1 LTTHTIYEIT
11 GSGYGSETLRA
22 HLIYMR
28 GVSLGPED
36 KAVTETQPPAIEQIK
51 YEMAPPG
58 FSGVVHKM
66 KDKGLTTEQA
76 FTLAWS
82 MYKKG
87 HKAHVAPEGFVRRNR
102 GMQCSECHFRTYSTT
117 EADKHRRTVH
127 LHLQESVKQADLD
140 FLKSFDHN
148 FEGMGPQLFLLPIA
162 KVHGY
167 EPLALATSVG
177 ESTRYSFVKHSTRPK
192 DYLQLELKSDSKS
205 YGTVAG
211 WVRYSNGFANA
222 TRGRSVEELNR
233 HLLES
238 ESPFLPSIAVGA
250 SEHPLPAQQPLK
262 TDPSHSLPPKVAPVG
277 PVLPDHPKHEDDMGM
292 MTYDQP
298 QANQADDDEQTPQDM
313 DATDSDEAVGHPYY
327 HGGNLSCPDCGAP
340 YEVILSSTKDL
351 ECTQC
356 HTKTPLSE
364 MSPYRLIH
372 HLDILSHHGFT
383 PIASKHTSGKT
394 TNSVYKN
401 KDRHFIVVNPHN
413 GSWAHHAGDRKVFG
427 SRLPNLDQHLSRH
440 YGNNKFV
447 EAAQPN
453 MWAVKNKDAKKRHKL
468 FAILAAL
475 HGNSGKYSLEDV
487 NKALNAEGLPAIA
500 RDGWYGRNE
509 GAFTPGA
516 PVGGSAF
523 TGRQM
528 KQQMDADD
536 DDHEGDTEPH
546 MRFRRGHSPHQKHL
560 HWMFS
565 DDESVNE
572 ATEYKGGYKGIVRE
586 LPEPPNSRPNHKGSE
601 WMGRIPLIH
610 GYRQHTQAN
619 EAGAPMKFTH
629 QTTDHVLTISR
640 SMSDEGAREG
650 RGWKIEH
657 RGRMLNQGRGAA
669 EMHSALRK
677 IHTPHAKEA
686 RDLII
691 PANQHVDRKKRLL
704 DRVKERKLRR
714 VVGSKST
721 TESLDEGVPAHHQ
734 RMMDE
739 FHAAKDPRVRAELKS
754 VSAPDRVR
762 IGYMEV
768 PHEHQGKGLA
778 SHTMKLMTHLADKH
792 KVPMELTA
800 SSRGDK
806 GDLEQDHL
814 YHMYGK
820 HGFVRQPDHSG
831 VHSFHGEELG
841 STMVREPKAHTE
853 SFFESHPVKR
863 EIEAAGFTLHKDQ
876 ALGFHD
882 DDRDYTY
889 THPSGSQ
896 LNVTHR
902 PTAPHGHPFSWAYHG
917 KNAGSS
923 NAGTNQK
930 TLKMHLARIQKYGE
944 SLNEASRY
952 QGMEVKRGPHFSDS
966 YHGEAGEYHVHINGE
981 HKHTMFREP
990 SNGWWHES
998 VPGKHFSQTVL
1009 GFNRKEAEDTL
1020 AKKHNL
1026 AKHESFEE
1034 DFTPEDP
1041 SMAREHLKKHGWHE
1055 VPGTRSNNSQSSFHV
1070 HADPKYSE
1078 HHFKVHPDG
1087 SWEHH
1092 KGSADGGGKIHDFK
1106 LKGKGHSAEQ
1116 LHNYLS
1122 GGAKKPAAA
1131 APPEPKAHIPAPGPA
1146 KRPTPPAAS
1155 PKASVAKPPAH
1166 RGVDKYGD
1174 GEIARN
1180 LRAKLGL
1187 QHGKKKKYWW
1197 EEVDA
1202 DSDDQDP
1209 GAGGGA
1215 NGEPNINQINKN
1227 LRDGTADAIQGKT
1240 DTVEPDEPLK
1250 PSRSGPN
1257 HKNAQ

>member
-102 GMQCSECHFRTYSTT
+102 GMQCSESNCNFRTYSTT

-238 ESPFLPSIAVGA
+238 ESPFQPSIAVGA

-262 TDPSHSLPPKVAPVG
+262 TDPSHSLPTKVAPVG

-383 PIASKHTSGKT
+383 PIASKHTAGKT

-440 YGNNKFV
+440 YGNSKFV
-447 EAAQPN
+447 EAKNHWAPRAPKEDKCVACKKAVSKCSCDTMKGHPYGCNCARCWDKANAPQHEAAQPN

-487 NKALNAEGLPAIA
+487 NKALNAEGLPAIKHVSEFSFA
-500 RDGWYGRNE
+500 
-509 GAFTPGA
+509 A

-536 DDHEGDTEPH
+536 DDQEGDTEHH
-546 MRFRRGHSPHQKHL
+546 MRFRKGHSPHQKHL

-686 RDLII
+686 RDLVI

-721 TESLDEGVPAHHQ
+721 TESLN
-734 RMMDE
+734 
-739 FHAAKDPRVRAELKS
+739 
-754 VSAPDRVR
+754 
-762 IGYMEV
+762 
-768 PHEHQGKGLA
+768 
-778 SHTMKLMTHLADKH
+778 MK
-792 KVPMELTA
+792 
-800 SSRGDK
+800 
-806 GDLEQDHL
+806 
-814 YHMYGK
+814 
-820 HGFVRQPDHSG
+820 
-831 VHSFHGEELG
+831 
-841 STMVREPKAHTE
+841 
-853 SFFESHPVKR
+853 
-863 EIEAAGFTLHKDQ
+863 
-876 ALGFHD
+876 
-882 DDRDYTY
+882 
-889 THPSGSQ
+889 
-896 LNVTHR
+896 
-902 PTAPHGHPFSWAYHG
+902 
-917 KNAGSS
+917 
-923 NAGTNQK
+923 
-930 TLKMHLARIQKYGE
+930 
-944 SLNEASRY
+944 
-952 QGMEVKRGPHFSDS
+952 
-966 YHGEAGEYHVHINGE
+966 
-981 HKHTMFREP
+981 
-990 SNGWWHES
+990 
-998 VPGKHFSQTVL
+998 
-1009 GFNRKEAEDTL
+1009 
-1020 AKKHNL
+1020 
-1026 AKHESFEE
+1026 E

-1092 KGSADGGGKIHDFK
+1092 KGTADGGGKIHNFK

-1131 APPEPKAHIPAPGPA
+1131 PAAFHIPTEPKPTSNARFDLNGKPYVPHAREPLQPKKKFELPPGFVGHNIPKNGKTPVATPPAPKAHIPAPGPA

-1155 PKASVAKPPAH
+1155 PKAPVRKQWKQQTTSPAH

-1187 QHGKKKKYWW
+1187 QHGKKKKHWW

-1227 LRDGTADAIQGKT
+1227 MRDGTADAIQGKT